1 MDREIDGVAII
12 DSKKVI
18 AQFRSKRIIEI
29 AEKNDYNIAGKVPVI
44 NPLVAREYLKIKEG

>member
-1 MDREIDGVAII
+1 MDRELDGVAII